1 MPRLPPAVRFR
12 RSASSWSSSSATA
25 ASAAHTSMWF
35 HRGEREMRHAEAG
48 CLLAPVLLLPILLGS
63 SVPLPVHIAV
73 VFAHAFVVV
82 PFAAGIYPPG
92 ALHSAKEGMRC
103 KRTFVSYIN
112 VSSKTIIFG
121 TELQGTN
128 W

>member
-12 RSASSWSSSSATA
+12 RSASSFSTSSATA
-25 ASAAHTSMWF
+25 ASAAYTSMWF

-48 CLLAPVLLLPILLGS
+48 CLMAPVLLLPILLGS

-73 VFAHAFVVV
+73 VFVHAFVVV

-92 ALHSAKEGMRC
+92 ALHSAREGMRC
-103 KRTFVSYIN
+103 KRTFVSYKCVEQIN
-112 VSSKTIIFG
+112 IFG
-121 TELQGTN
+121 TELQDAN